1 VKPAAFEYCAPRALD
16 EALDLLARHG
26 AEARVLAGGQSLVP
40 LMNMRLARP
49 AVVIDVNRV
58 PGLDDVREVDGV
70 PIAHRIE
77 MENLVA
83 QSGTV
88 LTLGELRIN
97 LGLPLELFSEDSLG
111 AAEN

>member
-1 VKPAAFEYCAPRALD
+1 
-16 EALDLLARHG
+16 
-26 AEARVLAGGQSLVP
+26 
-40 LMNMRLARP
+40 
-49 AVVIDVNRV
+49 
-58 PGLDDVREVDGV
+58 VDGV